1 MRPVFEKFGVN
12 YAAMRH
18 VLAVKLLMD
27 ARRTPIVLAS
37 GRQKKKKE
45 SNLFLKSLWV
55 YALVGLFVVPFIFI
69 SSDYLFTGE

>member
-1 MRPVFEKFGVN
+1 MKESRFLKMTDVLRPVFEKLGVN

-37 GRQKKKKE
+37 GRQKRKRKATC
-45 SNLFLKSLWV
+45 F
-55 YALVGLFVVPFIFI
+55 
-69 SSDYLFTGE
+69 